1 MRAEANK
8 SYTIGYRKPP
18 KETRWRKGISG
29 NPNGRPKKPNSE
41 ANPQEDPG
49 KVLQSMDN
57 EKILVTVDGKSVLMR
72 KGEIHFRQLFGKAIK
87 GDLKAARHIANLAAE
102 YLRPDEQGPSETH
115 FIVKP
120 NKKDP
125 SSGKLGRC

>member
-1 MRAEANK
+1 MK
-8 SYTIGYRKPP
+8 VDSDDSYMIGYRKPP

-29 NPNGRPKKPNSE
+29 NPKGRPKKPNSE

-49 KVLQSMDN
+49 KVIQSVDN
-57 EKILVTVDGKSVLMR
+57 EKILVTVDEKSVLMR
-72 KGEIHFRQLFGKAIK
+72 KGEIHFRQLFAKAIK

-102 YLRPDEQGPSETH
+102 YLRPDKQGPSETH

-120 NKKDP
+120 NKNP
-125 SSGKLGRC
+125 SSGKLGKC